1 MANTEFSVEDP
12 IDFNPQV
19 GQSVLAQQSVVPSLH
34 STIELTGSGDI
45 RRTEPFLVS
54 KLYVTLHVVTNP
66 SIIYYR
72 TILTKKNKF
81 II

>member
-19 GQSVLAQQSVVPSLH
+19 GQSVLAQQCVVSSLH
-34 STIELTGSGDI
+34 FTIELTRSGDI
-45 RRTEPFLVS
+45 QNPSQSQSSCFTF
-54 KLYVTLHVVTNP
+54 YIVTNP
-66 SIIYYR
+66 SLMYDR
-72 TILTKKNKF
+72 TIVTKTDKF